1 MPESSG
7 GSARRP
13 GSGARRS
20 RTLLL
25 VLLLVPT
32 TALSAKSIIAYFQRP
47 SLGEFCIKP
56 CRAGFC
62 HAPGGNF
69 LHAYCTRSCAGAW
82 DCPND
87 YACVANPD
95 GAGSY
100 CRRLPHGNPGD
111 RCAAPEECLSGR
123 CIEYLRVDR
132 ERGRY
137 RNSYCVEACA
147 QDGSCT
153 DGSTCEQVDGVSV
166 CSPTQAIARD
176 AERRWALEE
185 RLGSENEAALER
197 RLPASHAVDGGGRN
211 R

>member
-1 MPESSG
+1 
-7 GSARRP
+7 
-13 GSGARRS
+13 
-20 RTLLL
+20 LL

-32 TALSAKSIIAYFQRP
+32 AALSAKTIVTYFQRP
-47 SLGEFCIKP
+47 SFGEFCIKP

-69 LHAYCTRSCAGAW
+69 LHAYCTRSCGGAS

-95 GAGSY
+95 GEGSF
-100 CRRLPHGNPGD
+100 CRRLPLGNPGD
-111 RCAAPEECLSGR
+111 RCVASEECLSGH

-137 RNSYCVEACA
+137 RGSYCVEACA
-147 QDGSCT
+147 QDGSCA
-153 DGSTCEQVDGVSV
+153 DGSTCEQVGGMSV
-166 CSPTQAIARD
+166 CSPTQVIARD
-176 AERRWALEE
+176 AERRFDLEK
-185 RLGSENEAALER
+185 RLGIENEAQLER
-197 RLPASHAVDGGGRN
+197 RLPAAHAVDGSALN